1 MGEVRRKRRLIKIEM
16 LKSLI
21 FKLCVFGSEG

>member
-1 MGEVRRKRRLIKIEM
+1 MKM

-21 FKLCVFGSEG
+21 FKLDVLRTMIGTLDISI